1 MTTPVFY
8 HKQKL
13 SSYLAIKLRR
23 RRSIF
28 LALFLAATILPAIS
42 EAGETATNRLI
53 NEKSPYL
60 LKHATN
66 PIDWYPWGEEPFA
79 RARGEDKPIFLSIGY
94 STCHWCNVMEEESFS
109 DPEVAARMNEVF
121 ISIKVDREERPDIDQ
136 IYMAVCQMFSTTCG
150 WPLTVFMTSD
160 KEPFFVGTYFP
171 KENRFGRPGLITL
184 AEQMKKL
191 WREEREGI
199 LKSAKAT
206 AEALLDNSTQ
216 TAGPELDKSHLT
228 AAYRELAAHFD
239 HDYAGFGRG
248 TKFPKSHNLMFLLR
262 YWKRTGEAAA
272 LAMVEKTLDAM
283 RNGGIYDQIGFGFH
297 RYSTDPV
304 WLVPHFEKMLY
315 DQALLA
321 MVYIEAY
328 QATGKKRYART
339 AKEVLGY
346 VTTEMTSPEG
356 CFYSAE
362 SADSEG
368 EEGKFYLWRQPEI
381 ESVLDGGDSNAAR
394 KIFHLDPQG
403 NFIDPVMGQ
412 KTGANI
418 LHLKPGT
425 ALPGN
430 FDTIRTKL
438 LQARNR
444 RPRPEKD
451 DKILTDWNGLM
462 IAAFARA
469 ARVLHEPGYATA
481 ANRAADFVLNRMR
494 DSNGMLFHRWRDGQ
508 AGVRATATDYAFFI
522 WGLIE
527 LFELNYRTDRIEAA
541 LALNHDF
548 IDRFWDS
555 HNSGFFFTAHEEKSV
570 LIRMKDFRDRALP
583 STNSVAMLNL
593 LRLSRLTG
601 NPELEE
607 KASRM
612 SATFSREIAKS
623 PADYTMFMTA
633 LDFAV
638 GPTHE
643 VVVVGKPQAEDTRIM
658 LQLLGEKFLPET
670 VVLFR
675 PAGEND
681 PPILRYASFLK
692 FMSALDGKATA
703 YVCTDFKCEFPTT
716 SVDIMLDALQIGT
729 PTNEKKN
736 SASQPE

>member
-1 MTTPVFY
+1 MTTPVFH

-13 SSYLAIKLRR
+13 PSFFTTKLRLR
-23 RRSIF
+23 CYILFS
-28 LALFLAATILPAIS
+28 LFLAAIILPGIS
-42 EAGETATNRLI
+42 KAEEMTTNHLL

-66 PIDWYPWGEEPFA
+66 PIDWYPWSEEPFA
-79 RARGEDKPIFLSIGY
+79 LARRENKPIFLSIGY

-109 DPEVAARMNEVF
+109 DPEVASRMNEVF
-121 ISIKVDREERPDIDQ
+121 VSIIVDREERPDIDQ
-136 IYMAVCQMFSTTCG
+136 IYMAVCQMFSATCG
-150 WPLTVFMTSD
+150 WPLTVFMTPD

-171 KENRFGRPGLITL
+171 KETRFGRPGLIDL

-191 WREEREGI
+191 WREEQEGI
-199 LKSAKAT
+199 IKSAKAT
-206 AEALLDNSTQ
+206 VEALVNNTAQ
-216 TAGPELDKSHLT
+216 TAGPRLDKSHLT
-228 AAYRELAAHFD
+228 AAYQELAAHFD
-239 HDYAGFGRG
+239 HNYAGFGQG
-248 TKFPKSHNLMFLLR
+248 TKFPKPHNLMFLLR
-262 YWKRTGEAAA
+262 YWKRTGEAEA

-283 RNGGIYDQIGFGFH
+283 RNGGIYDQLGFGFH
-297 RYSTDPV
+297 RYSTDPT

-346 VTTEMTSPEG
+346 VTTEMTSPAG
-356 CFYSAE
+356 GFYSAE

-368 EEGKFYLWRQPEI
+368 EEGKFYLWDQQEI
-381 ESVLDGGDSNAAR
+381 ESVLAGADSDVAS
-394 KIFHLDPQG
+394 KIFNLHPQG
-403 NFIDPVMGQ
+403 NFIDPLKGE

-418 LHLKPGT
+418 LHRKPGT
-425 ALPGN
+425 IPPKN
-430 FDTIRTKL
+430 FDAIRTKL
-438 LQARNR
+438 LQARNS

-469 ARVLHEPGYATA
+469 ARVLHEPAYATA
-481 ANRAADFVLNRMR
+481 ADRAADFVLNKMR

-508 AGVRATATDYAFFI
+508 AGVQAMATDYAFFL

-527 LFELNYRTDRIEAA
+527 LFELNYQTDRLETA
-541 LALNHDF
+541 LVLNRDF
-548 IDRFWDS
+548 IDRFWDD
-555 HNSGFFFTAHEEKSV
+555 NNGGFFFTANEEKSMFIKV
-570 LIRMKDFRDRALP
+570 KDSRDIATP
-583 STNSVAMLNL
+583 SANSVAMWNL
-593 LRLSRLTG
+593 LRLSRLSG
-601 NPELEE
+601 NPDLEK

-612 SATFSREIAKS
+612 SATFSQEIAKS
-623 PADYTMFMTA
+623 PASYTMFMTA
-633 LDFAV
+633 LDFAF

-643 VVVVGKPQAEDTRIM
+643 VVVVGKAQAEDTRIM
-658 LQLLGEKFLPET
+658 LQVLGEKFLPET

-675 PAGEND
+675 PADKKD

-703 YVCTDFKCEFPTT
+703 YVCTDFKCGLPTT
-716 SVDIMLDALQIGT
+716 SVDNMLGT
-729 PTNEKKN
+729 LRSK
-736 SASQPE
+736 ADR